1 MRMRKKN
8 EETNKKGKKWKTR
21 VERIKSGFFYQ
32 LKKNV
37 RKAYFE
43 KFSVI
48 SRFLVQH
55 FSQGLDC
62 KIKNVKISLTNTF
75 SRWFYVDVANTFLQ
89 KCLLALFCRLCLP
102 LNFSATKQKK
112 SHQKSPKTRSNIT
125 RLTLLHLPP
134 QTKTSVSLAVK
145 TTRPFSN
152 PNPGGSA
159 AVEKGKE
166 TAHSNEG
173 FVYNLGD
180 FAAFEKIRSCKS
192 LIWSWCLTVMIGRSL
207 NQPITRMRQ
216 WIRWGRRRCSGI
228 AGMRRLWI

>member
-1 MRMRKKN
+1 
-8 EETNKKGKKWKTR
+8 KKWF
-21 VERIKSGFFYQ
+21 FFYQ

-134 QTKTSVSLAVK
+134 QTKTSISLAVK

-152 PNPGGSA
+152 PNPGGDLLPWR
-159 AVEKGKE
+159 K
-166 TAHSNEG
+166 
-173 FVYNLGD
+173 
-180 FAAFEKIRSCKS
+180 
-192 LIWSWCLTVMIGRSL
+192 
-207 NQPITRMRQ
+207 
-216 WIRWGRRRCSGI
+216 GRRRRIQTRDLFTIWGI
-228 AGMRRLWI
+228 LQLLRRYAVANP